1 MILLL
6 AVGFTTI
13 SSMLTSLT
21 NRVEELEN
29 QVKVL
34 FSLISKEADSPAFI
48 PTTKAAL
55 ELGVHPDTLKRHIK
69 YSKAFPKESPYKEG
83 IHWEEY
89 QIFPLDP
96 EKKPIARYQI
106 NPTAWREVCTKVR

>member
-1 MILLL
+1 MP
-6 AVGFTTI
+6 
-13 SSMLTSLT
+13 TSLT

-34 FSLISKEADSPAFI
+34 FSLIPKEEDSPAFI
-48 PTTKAAL
+48 PTTKAA
-55 ELGVHPDTLKRHIK
+55 EVLGLHPDTLKRHIK
-69 YSKAFPKESPYKEG
+69 HSKAFPSASPYKEG
-83 IHWEEY
+83 IHWEQY

-96 EKKPIARYQI
+96 SKKSIARYRI